1 MGELPEKLGL
11 LNEGKQL
18 IPVLE
23 NAGPQALHS
32 HQDFFA

>member
-1 MGELPEKLGL
+1 MGKLPEKLGL
-11 LNEGKQL
+11 LNKGMQL
-18 IPVLE
+18 IPVLK